1 MKNRGVTLIE
11 LVVVIS
17 IISILVI
24 ALGFTY
30 QGWVGGYK
38 VEKQTKELYSDLM
51 NARGMAM
58 TRNRAFFV
66 DFPTATSY
74 RVSMD
79 DSDGTAKVDTGDGE
93 FLPQANPLVPT
104 PDTDSTL
111 PTFPKT
117 VEFSLSAG
125 SSPGVAIPGSYFI
138 FGTKGMIDDNIG
150 MNDLIPGNSTRTIC
164 LSTENNPDTDCI
176 VLSRTRINIGK
187 LNTQISAGG
196 ACDATNCVVK

>member
-58 TRNRAFFV
+58 TRNRAYFV
-66 DFPTATSY
+66 DFPTATLY
-74 RVSMD
+74 RLSADTAAVD
-79 DSDGTAKVDTGDGE
+79 DYTQAGDG
-93 FLPQANPLVPT
+93 LWDADANVVLDPIRYNSADISQNSGLY
-104 PDTDSTL
+104 
-111 PTFPKT
+111 
-117 VEFSLSAG
+117 FSCQWRRYSRH
-125 SSPGVAIPGSYFI
+125 YFY
-138 FGTKGMIDDNIG
+138 
-150 MNDLIPGNSTRTIC
+150 L
-164 LSTENNPDTDCI
+164 
-176 VLSRTRINIGK
+176 
-187 LNTQISAGG
+187 
-196 ACDATNCVVK
+196 